1 MATFRGLRTKIV
13 ATLGPSC
20 ASPNVLESM
29 VRSGMSVARVNFAHG
44 AMDDHVQR
52 MHAVRRAAQRASHPL
67 AVMGDL
73 AGPKLRIGELRGGK
87 AVLESGK
94 TVALTS
100 RPVEGTADEIS
111 VAEPSLFRDVRPGD
125 PVFLADGSLELRV
138 ESVRPTEIACKVVT
152 GGLLTPRKG
161 LNVPRTRLRMA
172 ALTPKDVHDLRR
184 AVREGFDIL
193 ALSFV
198 RTVHDVKLARR
209 HLGRSRIGLIAK
221 IEKREA
227 TQNLSAILDAADGAM
242 VARGDLAVETA
253 YDEVPLLQKRIIRL
267 ANDLAKPVIT
277 ATQMLKSMVES
288 PHPTRA
294 EATDVANAILDG
306 TDAVMLSEETAM
318 GQHPVRAVDT
328 MARIARRAEAALDPE
343 VFRARAR
350 DTRFVAIEV
359 SAACVRVA
367 HNLGAR
373 AIVTP
378 TGRGATARFV
388 ARLRPSVPILALT
401 RHQSTARLLHLT
413 WGVEPVHVSGLGGL
427 EATLRYGLNLVK
439 KLGWARPRD
448 RVVITAGYPPEGH
461 ASNLLT
467 VQEVG

>member
-1 MATFRGLRTKIV
+1 MVAPRWLRTKIV
-13 ATLGPSC
+13 ATLGPAC
-20 ASPNVLESM
+20 DGPAVLESM
-29 VRSGMSVARVNFAHG
+29 VRAGMSVARINFAHG
-44 AMDDHVQR
+44 SMDEHVRR
-52 MHAVRRAAQRASHPL
+52 MHAVRRAAQRAGRSV

-73 AGPKLRIGELRGGK
+73 AGPKLRIGDLRDGK
-87 AVLESGK
+87 VVLENGK
-94 TVALTS
+94 MVALTS
-100 RPVEGTADEIS
+100 RAVEGTADEIS
-111 VAEPSLFRDVRPGD
+111 VAESSLFRDVRVGD
-125 PVFLADGSLELRV
+125 PVFLADGSLELHV
-138 ESVRPTEIACKVVT
+138 EAVQPTEILCRVVT

-172 ALTPKDVHDLRR
+172 AITSKDVHDLRR

-198 RTVHDVKLARR
+198 RTVRDVRLARR
-209 HLGRSRIGLIAK
+209 SLGRSRIGLIAK

-253 YDEVPLLQKRIIRL
+253 YDEVPLLQKHIIRL

-318 GQHPVRAVDT
+318 GQYPVRAVET
-328 MARIARRAEAALDPE
+328 MARISRRAEAALDPE
-343 VFRARAR
+343 VFWSRAK
-350 DTRFVAIEV
+350 DTRFVAVEV

-367 HNLGAR
+367 RNLGAS

-378 TGRGATARFV
+378 TSGGATARFV

-401 RHQSTARLLHLT
+401 RQQSTARLLHLT

-427 EATLRYGLNLVK
+427 EATLRYGLGLVK
-439 KLGWARPRD
+439 KRGWARPGD
-448 RVVITAGYPPEGH
+448 RVVITAGFPPGGP

-467 VQEVG
+467 VQEVR